1 MDEVLLK
8 LEASFD
14 DGKLIIRRED
24 RQPISIVTHE
34 EISEECVS
42 EECVEV
48 LELNSGSRNAVIAMQ
63 ALLNCHGQHIE
74 TDGIFGPLTQTALII
89 FQDQKK
95 LPATGTCDTLTW
107 SALIRS

>member
-24 RQPISIVTHE
+24 GEPISLITHE
-34 EISEECVS
+34 ELDG
-42 EECVEV
+42 ECVEIV
-48 LELNSGSRNAVIAMQ
+48 ELGNGSRNAVIALQ
-63 ALLNCHGQHIE
+63 ALLNCHGQHLE

-89 FQDQKK
+89 FQDQVK
-95 LPATGTCDTLTW
+95 LPATGTCNLLTW
-107 SALIRS
+107 QALIAR

>member
-24 RQPISIVTHE
+24 GEPISLITHE
-34 EISEECVS
+34 ELNG
-42 EECVEV
+42 ECVEIV
-48 LELNSGSRNAVIAMQ
+48 ELGNGSRNAVIALQ
-63 ALLNCHGQHIE
+63 ALLNCHGQHLE

-89 FQDQKK
+89 FQDQVK
-95 LPATGTCDTLTW
+95 LPATGTCDLLTW
-107 SALIRS
+107 QALIAR

>member
-24 RQPISIVTHE
+24 GDPISLITHE
-34 EISEECVS
+34 ELAG
-42 EECVEV
+42 ECVEIV
-48 LELNSGSRNAVIAMQ
+48 ELGQGSRNAVKAVQ
-63 ALLNCHGQHIE
+63 ALLNCHGQHLE

-89 FQDQKK
+89 FQDQVK
-95 LPATGTCDTLTW
+95 LPATGTCNLLTW
-107 SALIRS
+107 QALIAR

>member
-1 MDEVLLK
+1 MMDEVILK

-14 DGKLIIRRED
+14 EGRLIIQRED
-24 RQPISIVTHE
+24 RQPISIITHE
-34 EISEECVS
+34 EMS

-48 LELNSGSRNAVIAMQ
+48 LELNCGSRNAVIAMQ

-95 LPATGTCDTLTW
+95 LPATGTCDALTW